1 MQETD
6 FGIVGERKYRGEI
19 NLSVYR
25 LLVYAA
31 IFSRNFCVRL
41 VSSSVSLPNQPFIN
55 VGQLFALILFFLSD
69 LSSLQTSFY
78 FVARNWIKLF
88 FVLYNEFVKIKC
100 NAKIFK
106 RNVKTKIYDIQNL
119 IFFSVLTYFNI
130 ALNTFSLHLNLSITK

>member
-1 MQETD
+1 M
-6 FGIVGERKYRGEI
+6 
-19 NLSVYR
+19 
-25 LLVYAA
+25 
-31 IFSRNFCVRL
+31 
-41 VSSSVSLPNQPFIN
+41 
-55 VGQLFALILFFLSD
+55 GQLFALILFFLSD

-106 RNVKTKIYDIQNL
+106 RNVKAKIYNIQNL
-119 IFFSVLTYFNI
+119 IFFSALTYFNI